1 MEKRVLLAIVLS
13 FLILILYQAFFI
25 KKKPEPETPPGSITE
40 MEKKPG
46 PKPGEK
52 EVLSPPG
59 IKEEKEPAAEKKVLQ
74 PISAQAE
81 EAILIDT
88 SLYQAVWSNRGGVLK
103 SWKLKKHTDE
113 NDQDLDLVS
122 RRSAELDIYPFSIS
136 TDDSH
141 FDRAINT
148 ALFKFSNLKF
158 ELKGGQSGELRFQ
171 YADDKGT
178 RVEKI
183 LAFQDGKYDFEVTI
197 NVWKYGQRIE
207 PFVLWG
213 PGFGNPSL
221 AEQRTRFGGGS
232 GIAVYP
238 PPARPK
244 KDVLKE
250 RSFIKNNFFQKS
262 TWEDLVN
269 KKGNVFYFVQWAAYE
284 DNYFAALF
292 LTSPEKGSASFQARG
307 QGEIPSFFLS
317 VSSLQKAYL
326 GPKDFDILSEFGY
339 SAKKLIRFGFFG
351 FISEILLKASKS
363 IYKIIP
369 NWGVSIIILTFIIK
383 ILFFPLTY
391 SSMRSMS
398 RMQELQPKI
407 KALRAKYKKAKQ
419 DIAQRRKMNE
429 ETMKLYKEHGI
440 NPAGGCLP
448 LLIQIPVFWGF
459 FRLLVVAIEFRNS
472 PFIFWIKD
480 LSVKDPFYVTPI
492 LMGITQ
498 FISQKMTPT
507 SADPT
512 QARMMLLMPVIMTI
526 FFMNF
531 QSGLVL
537 YWLTNNVL
545 QIGQQYI
552 MNRMRHK
559 KKRESH
565 GKRRKK

>member
-25 KKKPEPETPPGSITE
+25 KKQPQPEVPPESIADIEKTPEERPT
-40 MEKKPG
+40 
-46 PKPGEK
+46 EK
-52 EVLSPPG
+52 ELLSPPAMPEEREPAE
-59 IKEEKEPAAEKKVLQ
+59 EEKDLK

-81 EAILIDT
+81 EEILIDT
-88 SLYQAVWSNRGGVLK
+88 SLYRAVWSNRGGVLK
-103 SWKLKKHTDE
+103 SWKLKEHTDE
-113 NDQDLDLVS
+113 NKEDLDLVS
-122 RRSAELDIYPFSIS
+122 LRAEELGLYPFALRTNDSSFDS
-136 TDDSH
+136 T
-141 FDRAINT
+141 INS
-148 ALFKFSNLKF
+148 ALFESSNLKL
-158 ELKGGQSGELRFQ
+158 ELEGGRTGELRFQ

-183 LAFQDGKYDFEVTI
+183 LIFQDGKYDFDVTI
-197 NVWKYGQRIE
+197 NVWKYGQKIE
-207 PFVLWG
+207 FHALWG
-213 PGFGNPSL
+213 PGIGNPTP
-221 AEQRTRFGGGS
+221 AEQRSRFGGARGM
-232 GIAVYP
+232 AVFP

-244 KDVLKE
+244 KDRLEE
-250 RSFIKNNFFQKS
+250 RKFMKAQQ
-262 TWEDLVN
+262 WEDLTA
-269 KKGNVFYFVQWAAYE
+269 KKHNDFYFVQWAAYE
-284 DNYFAALF
+284 DNYFTALF
-292 LTSPEKGSASFQARG
+292 LTSPEKASASFHREG
-307 QGEIPSFFLS
+307 PEENPYFFLS
-317 VSSLQKAYL
+317 VSSAQKVYI

-339 SAKKLIRFGFFG
+339 GAKRLIRFGFFG
-351 FISEILLKASKS
+351 VISEILLRASKL
-363 IYKIIP
+363 IHKRIP
-369 NWGVSIIILTFIIK
+369 NWGIAIIILTFIIK
-383 ILFFPLTY
+383 IIFFPLTY

-398 RMQELQPKI
+398 KMQELQPKI

-429 ETMKLYKEHGI
+429 EIMKLYKQHGI

-459 FRLLVVAIEFRNS
+459 FRLLVVAIEFRHS
-472 PFIFWIKD
+472 PFVFWIKD

-552 MNRMRHK
+552 MNRLRQK